1 MFAGDLI
8 NMPPRDGPSRGLG
21 YGARSTVAAE
31 GSSVRPT
38 QFTVHIRA
46 LHALDLDASKL
57 DCRCPV
63 VHVSV
68 NNGASQSCMA
78 AQHAK
83 NHSIWRRHALS
94 FKLEES
100 EWFSIQVE
108 VHRGSPPMPTTA
120 RGSKVAG
127 PVELGSIGELRLPVK
142 QDDYELTQFF
152 QLFRRARAP
161 SAAARNA
168 SPYTLAPAGRIKL
181 RIQYEVTQIVELAPN
196 AVDKPSGAPTAAGNP
211 PSRSLFGGPSS
222 FLESLQLQRKKLKAT
237 VVPVIPAEF
246 SVAGSYSVGISDT
259 DQEFFAR
266 ETSLIPRDH
275 IVTADEL
282 QYVGER
288 TIGEGA
294 HSYVRQAR
302 LTASS
307 RALRGGNAHVA
318 VKEFRYMSA
327 GIPPRKVVEAFLHEY
342 RILTQ
347 LPQTS
352 EHVTA
357 FEGVV
362 LQPKLAILMELC
374 THGR

>member
-1 MFAGDLI
+1 ML
-8 NMPPRDGPSRGLG
+8 PRDGPSRSLG
-21 YGARSTVAAE
+21 CEGGSAVAAM
-31 GSSVRPT
+31 GSLARPT
-38 QFTVHIRA
+38 PFTVHVRA

-57 DCRCPV
+57 DRQCPV
-63 VHVSV
+63 LHVSV
-68 NNGASQSCMA
+68 NNGAPQNCMA

-108 VHRGSPPMPTTA
+108 VLRGSPPMPTSA
-120 RGSKVAG
+120 RGGKTGS
-127 PVELGSIGELRLPVK
+127 PVELGSLGELRLPVK
-142 QDDYELTQFF
+142 KDDYELTQFF
-152 QLFRRARAP
+152 QLFRRVRAP
-161 SAAARNA
+161 SATPRNT

-181 RIQYEVTQIVELAPN
+181 RIQFKVTKLVELPAT
-196 AVDKPSGAPTAAGNP
+196 AGDKPPSTPAVAGNP

-237 VVPVIPAEF
+237 VVPVTPTELSA
-246 SVAGSYSVGISDT
+246 AGSHSVGISDT
-259 DQEFFAR
+259 DPGFFAR
-266 ETSLIPRDH
+266 ETALISVDH

-282 QYVGER
+282 QYVEEKA
-288 TIGEGA
+288 IGEGA

-302 LTASS
+302 LIASS

-327 GIPPRKVVEAFLHEY
+327 GTPPRKVVEAFLREY
-342 RILTQ
+342 RILTR
-347 LPQTS
+347 LPRTS
-352 EHVTA
+352 EHVTT

-362 LQPKLAILMELC
+362 LQPKLAILMGFC

>member
-1 MFAGDLI
+1 
-8 NMPPRDGPSRGLG
+8 
-21 YGARSTVAAE
+21 
-31 GSSVRPT
+31 
-38 QFTVHIRA
+38 
-46 LHALDLDASKL
+46 
-57 DCRCPV
+57 
-63 VHVSV
+63 
-68 NNGASQSCMA
+68 
-78 AQHAK
+78 
-83 NHSIWRRHALS
+83 
-94 FKLEES
+94 
-100 EWFSIQVE
+100 
-108 VHRGSPPMPTTA
+108 
-120 RGSKVAG
+120 
-127 PVELGSIGELRLPVK
+127 
-142 QDDYELTQFF
+142 LTQFF

-181 RIQYEVTQIVELAPN
+181 RIQYEVTHIVELAPN

-327 GIPPRKVVEAFLHEY
+327 GIPPRKVAEAFLHEY